1 MEIVVSIT
9 FLLFATSFFTY
20 FLTAFLMYITRKR
33 LKRRLKK
40 NFPKI
45 WFFDFSFNDFF
56 DYSVVGKAI
65 KLFLCFGSQNGVRQF
80 NSHFFDIA
88 AIEKLND
95 TKTNIILKRL
105 LLLTSIFAKLWIII
119 LGSLIIIGIAIGI
132 G

>member
-1 MEIVVSIT
+1 MEIVAFIA
-9 FLLFATSFFTY
+9 FLLFATSFFIY
-20 FLTAFLMYITRKR
+20 FLTAFLMYITRKI

-56 DYSVVGKAI
+56 DFSIVGKAF
-65 KLFLCFGSQNGVRQF
+65 KLFFSFGSQNGVRQF
-80 NSHFFDIA
+80 SSHYFDIA

-95 TKTNIILKRL
+95 TKTNLILKRL
-105 LLLTSIFAKLWIII
+105 SILTSIFAKSWIII
-119 LGSLIIIGIAIGI
+119 LGSLIIIGIAIGL